1 MAQKPDFVQAFVRPV
16 GTEIK
21 LINGHYYLY
30 ERKSVY
36 DPATKKKRK
45 KSGALLG
52 TITEEGFVPKKEKVA
67 QDQLREIQCVEYGAC
82 SYLRQ
87 ANGTMM
93 DELARVFPSSWKML
107 FTLACVKCLGEPS
120 LKRVQSSYEGSYL
133 SVLFPKLA
141 LSGASLTTALRELG
155 RDREGIRSYM
165 KNGLL
170 DFGGYILVDG
180 HRIISE
186 SKGLPYAQ
194 LGYDSRMRFAPQVNL
209 LYLFGRKDGL
219 RLPLYYK
226 QFPGSVPD
234 CLALPDI
241 AGEAGIGGTS
251 ITVVADKGFGSDDD
265 FTAITGSGMHYIIP
279 LRRNTAEVQI
289 PANISLYAN
298 VFNFRQRS
306 VFWTSTEKD
315 GYKVVVYYDM
325 LLAMYETNDA
335 ISRLERKNNTT
346 ASALVKEQ
354 DRRKKGKGKLTDEQI
369 AGMQSIDVA
378 ANVQARSE
386 MGTLIVKT
394 DRLDLGEAQIYALY
408 KTRQEIEQNF
418 KCYDDT
424 LDLDASFM
432 QDPEAFEGWL
442 FINHLAL
449 QMLYGILDYVA
460 QSGLTSKY
468 SFKDIIRTLEGIR
481 ANKINGRWH
490 LTKFTKSTKKLCAD
504 LGIDIEGPLAG

>member
-1 MAQKPDFVQAFVRPV
+1 MTQKPDFVQAFKRPA

-21 LINGHYYLY
+21 HINGHYYLY

-36 DPATKKKRK
+36 DPATRKKRK

-67 QDQLREIQCVEYGAC
+67 QDELREIQCVEYDAC
-82 SYLRQ
+82 SYLYQ
-87 ANGTMM
+87 ANGRMLE
-93 DELARVFPSSWKML
+93 DLARSFPSSWKTL
-107 FTLACVKCLGEPS
+107 FTLACTKCLGEPS
-120 LKRVQSSYEGSYL
+120 LKRVQASYEGSYL
-133 SVLFPKLA
+133 SVLFPRLA
-141 LSGASLTTALRELG
+141 LSGASLTAAMRELG

-165 KNGLL
+165 RGNLL
-170 DFGGYILVDG
+170 GFGGYILVDG

-209 LYLFGRKDGL
+209 LYLFGRKDGM

-234 CLALPDI
+234 CIALPDI
-241 AGEAGIGGTS
+241 ADEAGIGGSS
-251 ITVVADKGFGSDDD
+251 ITVIADKGFGSDDD
-265 FTAITGSGMHYIIP
+265 FNAITGSGMHYIIP
-279 LRRNTAEVQI
+279 LRRNTTEVQI
-289 PANISLYAN
+289 PANTSMYAN
-298 VFNFRQRS
+298 AFNFRQRS

-315 GYKVVVYYDM
+315 GCKVVVYHDM

-335 ISRLERKNNTT
+335 ISRLEKKNNAT
-346 ASALVKEQ
+346 ASILEKEEK
-354 DRRKKGKGKLTDEQI
+354 RRKKGKGKLTDDQI
-369 AGMQSIDVA
+369 ASMQSIDVA
-378 ANVQARSE
+378 ANVQARNE
-386 MGTLIVKT
+386 MGTLILKT
-394 DRLDLGEAQIYALY
+394 DRTDLGEAQIYALY
-408 KTRQEIEQNF
+408 KTRQEIEQTF

-424 LDLDASFM
+424 LELDASFM
-432 QDPEAFEGWL
+432 QNPEAFEGWL

-460 QSGLTSKY
+460 QAELTSKY
-468 SFKDIIRTLEGIR
+468 SFKDVIKTLEGIR
-481 ANKINGRWH
+481 ANKINGKWR
-490 LTKFTKSTKKLCAD
+490 LTQFTRGTKKLCTD